1 MQWRA
6 DTLLDSVTV
15 SLFFFIYDL
24 TNSQLTIWYYC
35 ETGRLVNTLQN
46 FRNREEMV
54 HSGSLAQ
61 KFAYYGSHQYV
72 LSKEQLVSG
81 MRGDK
86 TSFGMGWGNAVSD
99 LLSDSVIQKPAVA
112 AMGQSGVKHQIE

>member
-1 MQWRA
+1 
-6 DTLLDSVTV
+6 
-15 SLFFFIYDL
+15 
-24 TNSQLTIWYYC
+24 
-35 ETGRLVNTLQN
+35 
-46 FRNREEMV
+46 MV
-54 HSGSLAQ
+54 QSGSLAQ
-61 KFAYYGSHQYV
+61 LLQYGSHRYV